1 MEINEAIIDK
11 LAYLSRLEF
20 NSEEKKELQ
29 TDLQHMLN
37 FVNKLNELN
46 TEGVEPLLHITSNNN
61 VLRADVSMQNFTTE
75 EALIN
80 AAKKDESFFKVPKV
94 IKK

>member
-20 NSEEKKELQ
+20 NPEEKKELQ
-29 TDLQHMLN
+29 ADLQHMLN

-75 EALIN
+75 EALYN